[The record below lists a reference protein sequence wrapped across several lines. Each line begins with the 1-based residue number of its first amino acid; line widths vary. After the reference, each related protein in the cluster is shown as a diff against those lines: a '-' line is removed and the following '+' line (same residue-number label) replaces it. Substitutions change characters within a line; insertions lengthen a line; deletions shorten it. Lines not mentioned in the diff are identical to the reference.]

1 MTAALAWLGV
11 VVLHATWLGVATAA
25 VAAIALRWLGVDRP
39 RRRHGVA
46 LAALLIVPPAAIAV
60 TLAPPPLAATI
71 AGAGETT
78 QTAPPLAAQARVPAA
93 GEARLSLAPATPWI
107 GLAWLLGAAW
117 GALGLAVAS
126 GRVERLR
133 RAARPLAVDD
143 AERLLARARRHL
155 DFHRPVAM
163 ARSSAVGVPTLI
175 GWWRPLVVLPSALL
189 DRVPDEELECLLIH
203 ELAHVQRADVAWNWL
218 QVLVEVALF
227 FHPAARWLAQQV
239 RHERECCCDAVVPP
253 RQADLVAYVRA
264 LTRLAAADRA
274 AASPALSA
282 SGGTLVNRI
291 ERLVD
296 PTAARPTC
304 SLGLC
309 FTLVLGAVAGGAT
322 LWLCDV
328 EECPVPLEVEASA
341 EQQLAAAMPA
351 APARAPLKFIDHEGN
366 EVSPNGP
373 DGQPRAFGFFTDE
386 HGQDFAVLLGP
397 DKAPPR
403 KRPEAPIPFLDLPDD
418 GTDDPGAGTDGC

>member
-1 MTAALAWLGV
+1 MA
-11 VVLHATWLGVATAA
+11 
-25 VAAIALRWLGVDRP
+25 P
-39 RRRHGVA
+39 RG
-46 LAALLIVPPAAIAV
+46 
-60 TLAPPPLAATI
+60 
-71 AGAGETT
+71 G
-78 QTAPPLAAQARVPAA
+78 
-93 GEARLSLAPATPWI
+93 
-107 GLAWLLGAAW
+107 
-117 GALGLAVAS
+117 
-126 GRVERLR
+126 
-133 RAARPLAVDD
+133 PLAVDD

-155 DFHRPVAM
+155 DFHRPVAV
-163 ARSSAVGVPTLI
+163 ASSSAVGVPTLI

-227 FHPAARWLAQQV
+227 FHPAARWLARQV
-239 RHERECCCDAVVPP
+239 RHERECCCDAWVPP

-304 SLGLC
+304 SLGFCL
-309 FTLVLGAVAGGAT
+309 TLVLGAVAGGAT

-328 EECPVPLEVEASA
+328 EECPVPLEVEATA
-341 EQQLAAAMPA
+341 EQQLAAATPA
-351 APARAPLKFIDHEGN
+351 EENLPPAHR
-366 EVSPNGP
+366 
-373 DGQPRAFGFFTDE
+373 
-386 HGQDFAVLLGP
+386 
-397 DKAPPR
+397 
-403 KRPEAPIPFLDLPDD
+403 
-418 GTDDPGAGTDGC
+418 